1 MCIRDRSNIGVGVTY
16 IDVTGETG
24 LTTIRVDSNHSLVPG
39 NAFVIQGT
47 KNPLFDDR
55 KLVVDGVEEDIPLR
69 SITCN
74 VGIITSGIAT
84 SYLLTDTRLFGT
96 GISANGKSLS
106 AGENNL
112 AGRGSYFYTCLLY
125 TSPSPRD

>member
-1 MCIRDRSNIGVGVTY
+1 MIEN
-16 IDVTGETG
+16 
-24 LTTIRVDSNHSLVPG
+24 
-39 NAFVIQGT
+39 
-47 KNPLFDDR
+47 
-55 KLVVDGVEEDIPLR
+55 LVVDGVEDDLPLR

-84 SYLLTDTRLFGT
+84 SYLLTDSRLFGT

-112 AGRGSYFYTCLLY
+112 AGRGSYFYTGISTTLNAPL
-125 TSPSPRD
+125 TSTDTTNTL